1 MSKIITFNTPVD
13 VIDNQLVETFGEYLV
28 NLYKGDEFIEARHY
42 KGYSGNEMMNEV
54 SELKNIDGFT
64 VEW

>member
-13 VIDNQLVETFGEYLV
+13 VTKETFGNYFV
-28 NLYKGDEFIEARHY
+28 NLYMGDEFIEGRNY